1 MRVAYIQSIGGA
13 SGDMILGALLD
24 LGVPLDHLQHE
35 LAKLGELGY
44 DLTVSQETRREVGG
58 AKLTVTLQRSQRH
71 SPQHLLNV
79 VRNSL
84 LRQDLKESAERILS
98 TLWQAESQVHHE
110 VEELIELEELGTVDT
125 LVDVVG
131 VVVGLA
137 YLGVER
143 VYAASL
149 VLGNTEPPRWAGGYS
164 NPAPATLEL
173 IAMAGAPVTAD
184 HPIYEG
190 AGELTTPTGAAI
202 ITALASFNR
211 PAMTVRAIGVGLGAK
226 DPESFPNVTRVWIG
240 DVADLPA
247 TPRQSGIVLL
257 ETNLDDVPGVVLGHA
272 QERLFAMGALDVWY
286 TPVQMKKN
294 RPGIVLS
301 AMVPQEM
308 EDAACEVIL
317 SETPTLGVRTRLV
330 ERFVAD
336 RENVAMETQLGPISV
351 KMKYLGGKPVG
362 AAPEFEDCRRIALEA
377 GLPFQE
383 VYQRAA
389 AEARRQFLE

>member
-58 AKLTVTLQRSQRH
+58 TKLTVTLQRAQRH

-131 VVVGLA
+131 VVVGFA

-149 VLGNTEPPRWAGGYS
+149 VLGNAEPPRWPGGYS

-184 HPIYEG
+184 GPIYQG

-226 DPESFPNVTRVWIG
+226 DPESFPNVIRVWTRR
-240 DVADLPA
+240 V
-247 TPRQSGIVLL
+247 S
-257 ETNLDDVPGVVLGHA
+257 
-272 QERLFAMGALDVWY
+272 
-286 TPVQMKKN
+286 
-294 RPGIVLS
+294 
-301 AMVPQEM
+301 
-308 EDAACEVIL
+308 
-317 SETPTLGVRTRLV
+317 PTLYGYGSGTL
-330 ERFVAD
+330 
-336 RENVAMETQLGPISV
+336 PI
-351 KMKYLGGKPVG
+351 
-362 AAPEFEDCRRIALEA
+362 
-377 GLPFQE
+377 
-383 VYQRAA
+383 
-389 AEARRQFLE
+389 

>member
-58 AKLTVTLQRSQRH
+58 AKLTVTLQRAQRH

-98 TLWQAESQVHHE
+98 TLWQAESRVHHE

-131 VVVGLA
+131 VVVGFA

-149 VLGNTEPPRWAGGYS
+149 VLGNAEPPRWPGGYS

-226 DPESFPNVTRVWIG
+226 DPESFPNVIRVWIG
-240 DVADLPA
+240 DVADLTA

-257 ETNLDDVPGVVLGHA
+257 ETNLDDVPGVVLGHT

-336 RENVAMETQLGPISV
+336 RENVAMETQLGAISV
-351 KMKYLGGKPVG
+351 KLKYLGGKPVG

>member
-58 AKLTVTLQRSQRH
+58 TKLTVTLQRAQRH

-98 TLWQAESQVHHE
+98 TLWQAESRVHHE

-131 VVVGLA
+131 VVVGFA

-149 VLGNTEPPRWAGGYS
+149 VLGNAEPPRWPGGYS

-184 HPIYEG
+184 GPIYQG

-226 DPESFPNVTRVWIG
+226 DPESFPNVIRVWIG
-240 DVADLPA
+240 DVADLTA

-257 ETNLDDVPGVVLGHA
+257 ETNLDDVPGVVLGHT

-336 RENVAMETQLGPISV
+336 RENVAMETQLGAISV
-351 KMKYLGGKPVG
+351 KLKYLGGKPVA